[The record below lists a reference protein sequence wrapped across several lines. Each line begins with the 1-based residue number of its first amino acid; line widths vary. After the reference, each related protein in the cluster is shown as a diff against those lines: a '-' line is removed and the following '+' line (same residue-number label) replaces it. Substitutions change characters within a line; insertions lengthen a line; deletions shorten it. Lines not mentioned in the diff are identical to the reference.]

1 MPRKRRTNGEGTMY
15 QRAADGL
22 WIGEITLG
30 WKEDGKRIY
39 KRFTS
44 MDRDVVKRKM
54 DEEKVAVN
62 RGLAVDP
69 STITLAQWLYKWL
82 TLYKKKV
89 LKENTFGNY
98 QWYIDTKIIPYFG
111 DIPLQ
116 KVTKDMV
123 QDFYSTL
130 DETPVVLEKTH
141 IVLSQALKKAVA
153 NRLIYENPCDGCELP
168 GYETN
173 EKRILSVPE
182 QAALVKQCASSDQYG
197 DLYIFALYTGMRMGE
212 IISLTWE
219 DIDYERN
226 IIDVN
231 KTFAFNLFVKD
242 GKRHKERVIHPPKT
256 PSGIREVPISKTALQ
271 CLHNQEG
278 RHPILVFPSKT
289 GVYIDPT
296 NLNRRLKELCT
307 AAGILDPEEVSFHS
321 LRHTCATRML
331 ERGVNPADAAK
342 ILGHKSTKMFLDR
355 YVHSLKDNRQ
365 ASIFLLD

>member
-1 MPRKRRTNGEGTMY
+1 MPRKRRTNGEGTLY
-15 QRAADGL
+15 QRADGL

-30 WKEDGKRIY
+30 WEDNGKRKY

-44 MDRDVVKRKM
+44 MEKDVVKRKM

-62 RGLAVDP
+62 KGLAVDP

-82 TLYKKKV
+82 LLYKKKV
-89 LKENTFGNY
+89 VKENTFGTY
-98 QWYIDTKIIPYFG
+98 QWYIDTKILPYFG
-111 DIPLQ
+111 DIIPLQ
-116 KVTKDMV
+116 KITRDMV

-153 NRLIYENPCDGCELP
+153 NQVIYENPCDSCELP
-168 GYETN
+168 NYESE
-173 EKRILSVPE
+173 EKRILTTAE
-182 QAALVKQCASSDQYG
+182 QGALVKQCASSDQYG
-197 DLYIFALYTGMRMGE
+197 DLYVFALYTGMRMGE
-212 IISLTWE
+212 IIALTW
-219 DIDYERN
+219 DDVDYERN

-231 KTFAFNLFVKD
+231 KTFAFNIFVRD
-242 GKRHKERVIHPPKT
+242 GKRHKEKVIHSPKT
-256 PSGIREVPISKTALQ
+256 PSSIREVPISKTALQ
-271 CLHNQEG
+271 SLHHQEG

-296 NLNRRLKELCT
+296 NLNKRLKELCA
-307 AAGILDPEEVSFHS
+307 AAGIHDPEEVTFHS

-331 ERGVNPADAAK
+331 EKGVNPADAAK

-355 YVHSLKDNRQ
+355 YVHSLSDNRQ